1 MALCGVEGVCRGVTG
16 AEVVECGCMCVQIAL
31 NKVISTAKPPLP
43 DAVATEHRQRVLHL
57 HEDVLQLK
65 LQYLRPR
72 HSEIAA
78 CHENIAVSAELHK
91 HYVAV
96 GRTIRTVSLRWNVW
110 YVIHC
115 HSCGGVWCVGIRS
128 PSTS

>member
-1 MALCGVEGVCRGVTG
+1 MRMYVCADCFEQGDLDG
-16 AEVVECGCMCVQIAL
+16 
-31 NKVISTAKPPLP
+31 
-43 DAVATEHRQRVLHL
+43 
-57 HEDVLQLK
+57 
-65 LQYLRPR
+65 
-72 HSEIAA
+72 
-78 CHENIAVSAELHK
+78 IAVSAELHK